1 MKQPTHYYIEVL
13 GCPVALAPM
22 KWIHFIVSLDKQLV
36 IASGVD
42 NIISVISQSFKK
54 NCAPDE
60 REYLRITEDEFDNE
74 YNITVSN
81 FPVAKI
87 KEAFLCTSTTKN

>member
-13 GCPVALAPM
+13 GCPGYLASDN
-22 KWIHFIVSLDKQLV
+22 WINFIKSLDKQLV

-60 REYLRITEDEFDNE
+60 KEYLRITEDEFDNE